1 VRAASTVEI
10 FFFGFFG
17 GGLCFPFGEKR
28 DCSSRREKNR
38 VIDLKEA
45 VICKFFLFLEK

>member
-1 VRAASTVEI
+1 MRAASTVEI
-10 FFFGFFG
+10 FFFFFV

-45 VICKFFLFLEK
+45 VICKFFCS